1 MYDSKLI
8 ITKTPLRLSFFGG
21 SSDIETFYKKNKGCV
36 ISTSIDKYIYVTL
49 KTHGNLFDEKYRL
62 NYQYSE
68 NLDSIKNIKNNIIR
82 ECLSYFKIKDPLYIS
97 TVADIPAKSGLG
109 SSSAFTV
116 GLLNAL
122 YAYTGQKVSSGKLA
136 EVACHI
142 EIEIMKSPIGKQDQY
157 AAAFGGL
164 NKFDFTNSGV
174 QTQSLETV
182 IDTKKLFDNIQLFWT
197 GIERSADDILNS
209 VNLTDPSNEKKI
221 KSIVEDCE
229 SFFKIIQKSKIDNF
243 EILGKLLDKS
253 WQTKKSLSS
262 KISNK
267 IIDETYHIAK
277 KFGSIGGKIAGAGG
291 GGFLL
296 LITPSDKK
304 KQVANKI
311 SNLELIP
318 INYEPYGSRVILNI

>member
-1 MYDSKLI
+1 M
-8 ITKTPLRLSFFGG
+8 G

-62 NYQYSE
+62 KYQYSE
-68 NLDSIKNIKNNIIR
+68 NLDTIKNIKNNIIR
-82 ECLSYFKIKDPLYIS
+82 EYLSYFKIKDPLYIS
-97 TVADIPAKSGLG
+97 TAADIPAKSGLG

-174 QTQSLETV
+174 QTQSLETA
-182 IDTKKLFDNIQLFWT
+182 IDTKKLFDNIQLF
-197 GIERSADDILNS
+197 G
-209 VNLTDPSNEKKI
+209 
-221 KSIVEDCE
+221 
-229 SFFKIIQKSKIDNF
+229 
-243 EILGKLLDKS
+243 
-253 WQTKKSLSS
+253 
-262 KISNK
+262 
-267 IIDETYHIAK
+267 
-277 KFGSIGGKIAGAGG
+277 
-291 GGFLL
+291 
-296 LITPSDKK
+296 
-304 KQVANKI
+304 
-311 SNLELIP
+311 LELKKC
-318 INYEPYGSRVILNI
+318 